1 MNEPR
6 TPYRLVFRK
15 HAERRRRENAA
26 SVADVA
32 RVLREGEILRTYPE
46 DRPYE
51 SRLVLGWIAGDALH
65 DDAPS
70 PEAAQ
75 DDAGRRPLHVVAADA
90 HELNVTFVIT
100 VYEPDPALWSD
111 DFRTRTD
118 R

>member
-26 SVADVA
+26 SVADVK
-32 RVLREGEILRTYPE
+32 RVLREGETLRTYPE

-51 SRLVLGWIAGDALH
+51 SRLVLGWTKGEALH
-65 DDAPS
+65 GDY
-70 PEAAQ
+70 E
-75 DDAGRRPLHVVAADA
+75 GRRPLHVVAADA